1 MYASPF
7 QSPSAARGHLGVL
20 YRNVGIETGTQGA
33 SPHRLVAMLFEGFM
47 ESIARAKGAMRDGL
61 IEVKGQSIS
70 RAVRIIEEGL
80 RASLDRQAGGALSA
94 DLDDLYNYVSMRLTL
109 ANVRNS
115 VEMLDECQRLMLP
128 LQEAWESIGPKVAGM
143 AASTGTGN
151 SGSNGA

>member
-47 ESIARAKGAMRDGL
+47 ESIARAKGALRDGL
-61 IEVKGQSIS
+61 IEVKGQSIA

-80 RASLDRQAGGALSA
+80 RASLDRTAGGALSK
-94 DLDDLYNYVSMRLTL
+94 DLDELYSYVAMRLTL

-115 VEMLDECQRLMLP
+115 VDMLDECQRLVLP

-143 AASTGTGN
+143 GTGGG
-151 SGSNGA
+151 SGGGSGA